1 MAREREGKGIKN
13 LWPDTLSDAKA
24 VQDLLRKKVRV
35 VPLKRLPAQIAAVD
49 AAFVHDAVVAVAS
62 LYSFPAMEHRE
73 DAVCRERVKFPYVPG
88 YLTFREGHAIVSALR
103 KLRSSPDLLLV
114 DGQGIAHPM
123 GIGIASHIGVILG
136 IPAIGCAKSR
146 LVGDFDEPAMEKGDW
161 TYLCYEGARVGAV
174 LRTRSNVKPV
184 FVSPGHLTDI
194 PSSVEMVMKCVS
206 HYRIPDPLRRA
217 DMTAKKLSRE
227 HWGDKCFSSR
237 K

>member
-1 MAREREGKGIKN
+1 MAREWECKGIKD
-13 LWPDTLSDAKA
+13 LWPDTLSEARA
-24 VQDLLRKKVRV
+24 VQDRLRKKVKV
-35 VPLKRLPAQIAAVD
+35 VPLKRLPARIAAVD

-88 YLTFREGHAIVSALR
+88 YLTFREGHAIISAVNRL
-103 KLRSSPDLLLV
+103 KTAPDLILV
-114 DGQGIAHPM
+114 DGQGIAHPR

-136 IPAIGCAKSR
+136 IPSIGCAKSR
-146 LVGDFDEPAMEKGDW
+146 LVGDFDEPAAKKGNW
-161 TYLCYEGARVGAV
+161 TYLCYKGDRVGAV
-174 LRTRSNVKPV
+174 LRTRSKVKPV

-206 HYRIPDPLRRA
+206 HYRIPDSLRRA
-217 DMTAKKLSRE
+217 DMIAKKLSRE
-227 HWGDKCFSSR
+227 HWGGKCFSSR